1 LKMLFFALLLTLSPL
16 LSCETI
22 QEVDSLIVVQHHV
35 NLHRIKEHILAWG
48 EDRGV
53 GVFRSEVMN
62 PLMSHLTVEV
72 AMLASTLM
80 EHMHLENVDRA
91 MSSTPTQPANLEPVS
106 TTGSSSGWRNGIQ
119 RVQRNIFGDIVST
132 ITGMPTGEQYQH
144 HMHVQ
149 EEIRKKLIHMAKHQV
164 EAEQNMMRSVSEL
177 MTAEEQTAVRMT
189 NLERLVEMQGTA
201 TARFFAYYHLLCE
214 DRDMLEDTLE
224 AVRGGYASTRLDV
237 YLSRLAGLHTMG
249 MFEYNQIL
257 QARGGFDVLYFA
269 RAYRQVEVR
278 DYFLTNESAVLLT
291 DERRYLMQPD
301 GLPAYTHVLT
311 EFEVM
316 IFEILPNYRSLTS
329 RDGIF
334 WRVTN

>member
-1 LKMLFFALLLTLSPL
+1 MLGFAVLLLTLSPL
-16 LSCETI
+16 FSCETI
-22 QEVDSLIVVQHHV
+22 QEVDSLILVKHHV

-80 EHMHLENVDRA
+80 EHVHLENVGTTVLPTP
-91 MSSTPTQPANLEPVS
+91 STDEQPNNPVDS
-106 TTGSSSGWRNGIQ
+106 PRGGRNSIQ
-119 RVQRNIFGDIVST
+119 RAQRNIFGDIVST

-149 EEIRKKLIHMAKHQV
+149 EEIRKKLIHMAKNQV
-164 EAEQNMMRSVSEL
+164 EAEKNIMRSISEL
-177 MTAEEQTAVRMT
+177 MSTEEQMAARVE
-189 NLERLVEMQGTA
+189 NLGNLLEMQGAA

-224 AVRGGYASTRLDV
+224 AVRNGLASTRLDV

-257 QARGGFDVLYFA
+257 QTRGGFDVLYFA

-278 DYFLTNESAVLLT
+278 GYSLTNDSAILRT
-291 DERRYLMQPD
+291 DERRYLLQPD

-311 EFEVM
+311 EFEV
-316 IFEILPNYRSLTS
+316 ILFLKSYPIT
-329 RDGIF
+329 IP
-334 WRVTN
+334 

>member
-1 LKMLFFALLLTLSPL
+1 MLAFAFLLTWWPL
-16 LSCETI
+16 ISCETI
-22 QEVDSLIVVQHHV
+22 QEVDSLVLVKHHV

-53 GVFRSEVMN
+53 GVFRSEIMN

-80 EHMHLENVDRA
+80 EHMHLESVEKTVPPTP
-91 MSSTPTQPANLEPVS
+91 SSITQPDDLV
-106 TTGSSSGWRNGIQ
+106 GSPRGGRNGIE
-119 RVQRNIFGDIVST
+119 RMQRNIFGDIVST

-164 EAEQNMMRSVSEL
+164 EAEKNVMRSISDL
-177 MTAEEQTAVRMT
+177 MTAEEQMAARIT
-189 NLERLVEMQGTA
+189 NLENLVEMQGAA

-224 AVRGGYASTRLDV
+224 AVRTGFASTRLDV
-237 YLSRLAGLHTMG
+237 YLSRLAGFHTMG
-249 MFEYNQIL
+249 MFEYNQIH
-257 QARGGFDVLYFA
+257 QTRGGFDVLYFA

-278 DYFLTNESAVLLT
+278 GYSLTNDSAVLQT
-291 DERRYLMQPD
+291 DERKYLLQPN
-301 GLPAYTHVLT
+301 GLPSYTHVLT
-311 EFEVM
+311 EFEVFLFLNSCPTT
-316 IFEILPNYRSLTS
+316 IP
-329 RDGIF
+329 
-334 WRVTN
+334 

>member
-1 LKMLFFALLLTLSPL
+1 MLGFAVLLLALSPL
-16 LSCETI
+16 FSCETI
-22 QEVDSLIVVQHHV
+22 QEVDSLILVKHHV

-80 EHMHLENVDRA
+80 EHVHLENVGTTVLPTP
-91 MSSTPTQPANLEPVS
+91 STDEQPNNPVDS
-106 TTGSSSGWRNGIQ
+106 PRGGRNSIQ
-119 RVQRNIFGDIVST
+119 RAQRNIFGDIVST

-149 EEIRKKLIHMAKHQV
+149 EEIRKKLIHMAKNQV
-164 EAEQNMMRSVSEL
+164 EAEKNIMRSISEL
-177 MTAEEQTAVRMT
+177 MSTEEQMAARVE
-189 NLERLVEMQGTA
+189 NLGNLLEMQGAA

-224 AVRGGYASTRLDV
+224 AVRNGLASTRLDV

-257 QARGGFDVLYFA
+257 QTRGGFDVLYFA

-278 DYFLTNESAVLLT
+278 GYSLTNDSAILRT
-291 DERRYLMQPD
+291 DERRYLLQPD

-311 EFEVM
+311 EFEV
-316 IFEILPNYRSLTS
+316 ILFLKSYPIT
-329 RDGIF
+329 IP
-334 WRVTN
+334 

>member
-1 LKMLFFALLLTLSPL
+1 MLAFALLLPLSPL
-16 LSCETI
+16 FSCETI
-22 QEVDSLIVVQHHV
+22 QEVDSLILVKHHV

-80 EHMHLENVDRA
+80 EHVHLENVGTTVLP
-91 MSSTPTQPANLEPVS
+91 TPSADDQPNNPVDS
-106 TTGSSSGWRNGIQ
+106 PRGGRNSIQ

-149 EEIRKKLIHMAKHQV
+149 EEIRKKLIHMAKNQV
-164 EAEQNMMRSVSEL
+164 EAEKNVMRSISEL
-177 MTAEEQTAVRMT
+177 MSTEEQMAARVA
-189 NLERLVEMQGTA
+189 NLENLLEMQGAA

-224 AVRGGYASTRLDV
+224 AVRNGLASTRLDV

-257 QARGGFDVLYFA
+257 QTRGGFDVLYFA

-278 DYFLTNESAVLLT
+278 GYSLTNDSAILRT
-291 DERRYLMQPD
+291 DERRYLLQPD

-311 EFEVM
+311 EFEV
-316 IFEILPNYRSLTS
+316 ILFLKSYPIT
-329 RDGIF
+329 IP
-334 WRVTN
+334 

>member
-1 LKMLFFALLLTLSPL
+1 MLGFAVLLLTLPPL
-16 LSCETI
+16 FSCEAI
-22 QEVDSLIVVQHHV
+22 QEVDSLILVKHHV

-80 EHMHLENVDRA
+80 EHVHLEHVDTA
-91 MSSTPTQPANLEPVS
+91 VPSTPTPSADIQPVS
-106 TTGSSSGWRNGIQ
+106 PVDSPRGGRNGIQ

-164 EAEQNMMRSVSEL
+164 EAEKSVMRSVSEL
-177 MTAEEQTAVRMT
+177 MTAEEQMAIRVT
-189 NLERLVEMQGTA
+189 NLENLVEMQGAA

-224 AVRGGYASTRLDV
+224 AVKGGYASTRLDV

-257 QARGGFDVLYFA
+257 QTRGGFDVLYFA

-278 DYFLTNESAVLLT
+278 DYFLTNDSAVLLT
-291 DERRYLMQPD
+291 DERKYLMQPD

-311 EFEVM
+311 EFEVL
-316 IFEILPNYRSLTS
+316 IFEILPNYHSLTS

-334 WRVTN
+334 RRTTN